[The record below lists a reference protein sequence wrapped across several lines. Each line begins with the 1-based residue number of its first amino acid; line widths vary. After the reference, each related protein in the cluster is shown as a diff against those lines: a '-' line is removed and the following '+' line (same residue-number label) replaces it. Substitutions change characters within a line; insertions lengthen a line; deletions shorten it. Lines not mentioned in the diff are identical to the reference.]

1 MQMVQESLAKRVNLN
16 GQEYDVE
23 GNDANGRLILVDKNG
38 NRINM
43 EQNKFNQLKQQN
55 LQLYQQDIDATFNQV
70 MEKPTF
76 MYQGD

>member
-1 MQMVQESLAKRVNLN
+1 MVQESLAKRVNLN